1 MGFVRNTEFVL
12 IAAGPNLQIWTHR
25 VAISRSPSLRRQRG
39 PQHGNLEI
47 PTRLRPDLEIR
58 SQRDLQSLI
67 TNGAAVSP
75 TEAGPNLQIWTHR
88 VAISRSPYLRR
99 QRGPQ
104 HGNLEIPTRLRPDLE
119 ISSQREPVK
128 LIHPTRLLFLR
139 RPFPI
144 LLKIPNYG
152 RRSNAV

>member
-1 MGFVRNTEFVL
+1 MGFVRNTKFVL
-12 IAAGPNLQIWTHR
+12 YAAGPNLQIWTHR

-39 PQHGNLEI
+39 PQQGNLEI
-47 PTRLRPDLEIR
+47 PARLRPDLEIS

-75 TEAGPNLQIWTHR
+75 TAGPNLQIWTHR
-88 VAISRSPYLRR
+88 VAISRSPSLRR
-99 QRGPQ
+99 QRDPQ
-104 HGNLEIPTRLRPDLE
+104 HGNLEIPAQLRPDLE

-144 LLKIPNYG
+144 LLKIPDYG
-152 RRSNAV
+152 GRSNAV